1 MMKKVGLRRKIC
13 YICVISVWN
22 PRNERL
28 WEVGLG
34 RDPEIC
40 KQYALREGQKS
51 THSSQGFGLRLILD
65 LTAGRRLTHL
75 DGKSVFIELEQNP
88 HRSPRYFLFPYRCI
102 QERLTMRHEIG
113 SSSLGRKGQR
123 SVVAYGR
130 PFATYWGTE
139 ATAST
144 ENPDH

>member
-1 MMKKVGLRRKIC
+1 MRDFGM
-13 YICVISVWN
+13 W
-22 PRNERL
+22 
-28 WEVGLG
+28 GLG
-34 RDPEIC
+34 WGGGGIPKHVSES
-40 KQYALREGQKS
+40 ALRGGQKS
-51 THSSQGFGLRLILD
+51 THSSQGLGLRLILD

-113 SSSLGRKGQR
+113 SLSLGRKEQR
-123 SVVAYGR
+123 SVFAYVR
-130 PFATYWGTE
+130 PFAAYWGTE